1 MGLNDVR
8 FIEVPTASDSR
19 GCLSYIRSMTEVPFE
34 IKEVY
39 YIYNVPAGAVRG
51 CHSHRT
57 ACHVLVALNGSVTVS
72 LDDGVD
78 KAVYMLDSPRRALYM
93 PAGLWLG
100 EFNVESLCLVV
111 SSELY
116 SEDEYIRDYDEYLR
130 FRGLR

>member
-19 GCLSYIRSMTEVPFE
+19 GSLSFIRSMTEVPFE

-39 YIYNVPAGAVRG
+39 YIYDVPTGAVRG
-51 CHSHRT
+51 GHSHRK
-57 ACHVLVALNGSVTVS
+57 AHHVLVALNGGVTVS

-78 KAVYMLDSPRRALYM
+78 KAVYTLDSPRSALYM
-93 PAGLWLG
+93 PAGIWLG
-100 EFNVESLCLVV
+100 EFNVESMCLVV

-116 SEDEYIRDYDEYLR
+116 SEDEYMRDYDEYLR

>member
-19 GCLSYIRSMTEVPFE
+19 GSLSFIRSMTEVPFE

-39 YIYNVPAGAVRG
+39 YIYDVPAGAVRG
-51 CHSHRT
+51 GHSHRK
-57 ACHVLVALNGSVTVS
+57 AHHVLVALNGGVTVS
-72 LDDGVD
+72 LV
-78 KAVYMLDSPRRALYM
+78 DSPRSALYM
-93 PAGLWLG
+93 PAGIWLG
-100 EFNVESLCLVV
+100 EFNVESMCLVV

-116 SEDEYIRDYDEYLR
+116 SEDEYMRDYDEYLR